1 MAYLFFR
8 KGKCKETGEDQVQWI
23 GTDAGKLFCS
33 IVYLKIGSYIAIEK
47 EG

>member
-1 MAYLFFR
+1 MLR
-8 KGKCKETGEDQVQWI
+8 I
-23 GTDAGKLFCS
+23 GREAGKMDFS